1 MTGAAAAEG
10 VVRARALE
18 LDRAADVAG
27 RELGHLDAVLARH
40 GEELRELLLVAR
52 AGVDELAPL
61 GELAADDAEVA
72 DFTDVLLNLALEDEG
87 HGGLRLVGGELLAL
101 GREELGGLERAGG
114 HVDDEL
120 HQTLRADVVA
130 ARGAEDGHHL
140 AAGQTNLQ
148 TRADVVLRER
158 TLVEVELH
166 ERLVVL
172 GGHLDE
178 LLVEH
183 LSLFELLGR
192 DFELLAVSVVV
203 LEAVHLHQQH
213 VDEGVELGTLVH
225 GILYDDGFHA
235 RGSLDGFVGGF
246 EVGLVGIELV
256 DDADDGLLED
266 AGVAGLDFAADLPA
280 VLGIEE
286 EYADV
291 AHLEGREEAAAEV
304 VRPGAVDDVELAL
317 HEFRKEDG
325 GVNRAFVFV
334 LDVRIVRERVVRLD
348 TTPAVDDLTLISH
361 RFGKGSFTRAGR
373 ADENDVLD
381 FLC

>member
-1 MTGAAAAEG
+1 M
-10 VVRARALE
+10 L
-18 LDRAADVAG
+18 LD
-27 RELGHLDAVLARH
+27 
-40 GEELRELLLVAR
+40 
-52 AGVDELAPL
+52 
-61 GELAADDAEVA
+61 
-72 DFTDVLLNLALEDEG
+72 LALEDEG
-87 HGGLRLVGGELLAL
+87 HGGLRLVGVELLAL

-120 HQTLRADVVA
+120 HQTLGADVVA
-130 ARGAEDGHHL
+130 ARCAEDGHHL
-140 AAGQTNLQ
+140 AARNADFQ

-158 TLVEVELH
+158 ALVEVELH

-172 GGHLDE
+172 GGHFDE
-178 LLVEH
+178 LLVEQ
-183 LSLFELLGR
+183 LCLFELLGR

-235 RGSLDGFVGGF
+235 RGGLDGFVGGF

-256 DDADDGLLED
+256 DDADDGLVED
-266 AGVAGLDFAADLPA
+266 AGVAGLDFAAYLPP
-280 VLGIEE
+280 VLGVEE

-304 VRPGAVDDVELAL
+304 VRTRAVDDVELAL

-325 GVNRAFVFV
+325 GVNRALVFV

-348 TTPAVDDLTLISH
+348 TTPAVDDLTLKGH
-361 RFGKGSFTRAGR
+361 RFGKGSFPRAGR

>member
-1 MTGAAAAEG
+1 M
-10 VVRARALE
+10 
-18 LDRAADVAG
+18 
-27 RELGHLDAVLARH
+27 
-40 GEELRELLLVAR
+40 
-52 AGVDELAPL
+52 
-61 GELAADDAEVA
+61 
-72 DFTDVLLNLALEDEG
+72 
-87 HGGLRLVGGELLAL
+87 
-101 GREELGGLERAGG
+101 
-114 HVDDEL
+114 
-120 HQTLRADVVA
+120 
-130 ARGAEDGHHL
+130 
-140 AAGQTNLQ
+140 
-148 TRADVVLRER
+148 
-158 TLVEVELH
+158 
-166 ERLVVL
+166 L

-235 RGSLDGFVGGF
+235 RGGLDGFVGGF

-304 VRPGAVDDVELAL
+304 VRPGQSMMLSLRSMNSVKRMVE
-317 HEFRKEDG
+317 
-325 GVNRAFVFV
+325 
-334 LDVRIVRERVVRLD
+334 
-348 TTPAVDDLTLISH
+348 
-361 RFGKGSFTRAGR
+361 
-373 ADENDVLD
+373 
-381 FLC
+381 